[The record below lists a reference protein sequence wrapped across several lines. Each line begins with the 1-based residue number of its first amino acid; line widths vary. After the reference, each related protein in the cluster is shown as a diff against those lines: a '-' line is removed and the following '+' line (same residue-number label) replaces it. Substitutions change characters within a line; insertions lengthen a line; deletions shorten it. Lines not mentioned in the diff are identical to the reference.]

1 MRGHL
6 IIADIS
12 GYTQFLTEAELDHA
26 HGIVTELLNA
36 IIGEIHAPF
45 RVSSVEGDAVF
56 LYGETPEDMFGQTVL
71 ESVESLY
78 AAFAGALETMVLNT
92 TCRCNACANINT
104 LGLKI
109 VMHCGEFVKTTVGDR
124 EMLTGPDV
132 IAVHRLLKNH
142 VAETTGIND
151 YLMVTQACVDELDLE
166 RIVASWR
173 EHTETYEHI
182 GDVRGYVTSLAD
194 AWAALRDRTQN
205 QVGEGEAWVS
215 SSVEIAA
222 PPAIVWDHLI
232 DPWKRADWM
241 AVEGNTVEGDEGGR
255 IGAGTEYHCAHGGGQ
270 ISVFTVLDTRP
281 NVYITMM
288 TPFLPGSAFRYTHH
302 VVPKGTGTTLVTYG
316 AAPVS
321 VDRGEASPELA
332 GPEAAA
338 VAQRAIEL
346 PQGRFVEMVEAAAHQ
361 LTTTATG

>member
-45 RVSSVEGDAVF
+45 QVSSVEGDAVF
-56 LYGETPEDMFGQTVL
+56 LYGEMPEDVFGQTVL

-78 AAFAGALETMVLNT
+78 AAFTVALETMVLNT
-92 TCRCNACANINT
+92 TCRCNACANINA

-142 VAETTGIND
+142 VTETTGIAD
-151 YLMVTQACVDELDLE
+151 YLMVTQACVDELGLG
-166 RIVASWR
+166 RIVATWR

-182 GDVRGYVTSLAD
+182 GEVRGYVSSLSDGWTIARHRSSNRVREED
-194 AWAALRDRTQN
+194 
-205 QVGEGEAWVS
+205 AWVS
-215 SSVEIAA
+215 SRIETSA
-222 PPAIVWDHLI
+222 PPPIVWDHLI

-241 AVEGNTVEGDEGGR
+241 AVEGNTVQGDEGGR
-255 IGAGTEYHCAHGGGQ
+255 IGPGTEYHCAHGGGQ
-270 ISVFTVLDTRP
+270 ISVFTVLDSQP
-281 NVYITMM
+281 NEYITLM
-288 TPFLPGSAFRYTHH
+288 TPFVPGSAFRYTHD
-302 VVPKGTGTTLVTYG
+302 VIPNGTGTSLVTYG

-321 VDRGEASPELA
+321 VNSGEASPELA
-332 GPEAAA
+332 GPEAVAI
-338 VAQRAIEL
+338 AQRAIEL
-346 PQGRFVEMVEAAAHQ
+346 PQGRFVDMVEAAAQ
-361 LTTTATG
+361 AVAPV

>member
-56 LYGETPEDMFGQTVL
+56 LYGETPEDMYGQTVL

-78 AAFAGALETMVLNT
+78 AAFRGALETMVLNT
-92 TCRCNACANINT
+92 TCRCNACANINA

-109 VMHCGEFVKTTVGDR
+109 VMHCGEFVRTTVGDR

-142 VAETTGIND
+142 VTESTGIAD
-151 YLMVTQACVDELDLE
+151 YLMVTQACVDELELE
-166 RIVASWR
+166 RIVATWR
-173 EHTETYEHI
+173 EHTESYEHI
-182 GDVRGYVTSLAD
+182 GEVRGYVTSLAD
-194 AWAALRDRTQN
+194 VWATLRTRTQN
-205 QVGEGEAWVS
+205 LVAEDGAWVS

-232 DPWKRADWM
+232 DPLKRADWM
-241 AVEGNTVEGDEGGR
+241 AVEGNTVEGDVDGR
-255 IGAGTEYHCAHGGGQ
+255 IGPGTEYHCAHGGGQ
-270 ISVFTVLDTRP
+270 ISVFTVLDSRP
-281 NVYITMM
+281 NDYITLMS
-288 TPFLPGSAFRYTHH
+288 PFLPGSVFRYTHY
-302 VVPKGTGTTLVTYG
+302 VLPAGTGAKLVTHG
-316 AAPVS
+316 ASPTS
-321 VDRGEASPELA
+321 VDGGAPMPDLA
-332 GPEAAA
+332 GPENVAI
-338 VAQRAIEL
+338 AQRALDL
-346 PQGRFVEMVEAAAHQ
+346 PQGRFVEMVESAAQAV
-361 LTTTATG
+361 APV

>member
-36 IIGEIHAPF
+36 IIGEIQAPF

-56 LYGETPEDMFGQTVL
+56 LYGEMPEDIFGQTVL

-92 TCRCNACANINT
+92 TCRCNACANINA

-142 VAETTGIND
+142 VTETTGIAD
-151 YLMVTQACVDELDLE
+151 YLMVTQACVDELDLG
-166 RIVASWR
+166 RIVAAWQ

-182 GDVRGYVTSLAD
+182 GEVRCYVSSLSERWTIA
-194 AWAALRDRTQN
+194 RHRSSNRVQ
-205 QVGEGEAWVS
+205 EEEAWVS
-215 SSVEIAA
+215 ARVDVSA

-241 AVEGNTVEGDEGGR
+241 AVEGNTIEGDENGR

-281 NVYITMM
+281 NEYITMM
-288 TPFLPGSAFRYTHH
+288 APFLPGSAFRYTHH
-302 VVPKGTGTTLVTYG
+302 VVPNGDGTSLVTYG

-321 VDRGEASPELA
+321 VESGETSPELA

-346 PQGRFVEMVEAAAHQ
+346 PQGRFVEMVEDAAQAV
-361 LTTTATG
+361 APV